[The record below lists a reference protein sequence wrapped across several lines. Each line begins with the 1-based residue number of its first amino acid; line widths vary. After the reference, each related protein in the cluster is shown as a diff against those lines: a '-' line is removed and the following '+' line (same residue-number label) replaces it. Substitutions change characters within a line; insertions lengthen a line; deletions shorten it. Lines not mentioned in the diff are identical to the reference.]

1 MARPLLWVLG
11 SIPNEKTRIPQ
22 KRKKKK
28 KKKSETKSEL
38 PCMGMDTSVFL
49 VYFINLKSV
58 WFLIV
63 VSEII

>member
-1 MARPLLWVLG
+1 MRKLESHRKG
-11 SIPNEKTRIPQ
+11 RRRR
-22 KRKKKK
+22 RKKE
-28 KKKSETKSEL
+28 KKSEL
-38 PCMGMDTSVFL
+38 LCMGMDTFVFL